1 MTTQTQTRNLNP
13 ELVDALK
20 RLRLGR
26 IALSLPE
33 RLVLADKQD
42 MAFDDLLLMILTD
55 EISRRDN
62 TAADNRAAEARLDP
76 LMRLE
81 LWDKSSKVAFDKRL
95 LAELVSLRFLEAHR
109 HAIVLGPVGVG
120 KTFIAQ
126 ALGHIACR
134 HGYHVRFTRA
144 DEMLR
149 TLKQS
154 RFDNSRDAQM
164 SALTSVDLLILDDFA
179 LEPMTKEESKDVYQL
194 FLERTGRGSMIISS
208 NRDTSEWLAMF
219 DDVLLAQSA
228 VDRFK
233 NAAYD
238 FVIDGESY
246 RRARSPRSTLPTR
259 PPRARRRKHDCIH
272 ALAHDA
278 RADVSPTGRGL
289 LGSSPAR
296 AGPIPLRKSQTQG
309 CSKTRS
315 RTVDAE
321 PVLRHSRLGCSTR
334 SLAPSPCEQ
343 GGPMAL
349 RTGTRRIALSHMAA
363 KLFGCL
369 DGPTLHRR
377 PATGQGTVVAGR
389 RRRPPKRD
397 PVLRAPVG

>member
-1 MTTQTQTRNLNP
+1 MASQTLQINP

-42 MAFDDLLLMILTD
+42 MAFQDLLLMILTD

-62 TAADNRAAEARLDP
+62 TAADNRAAEAGLDP
-76 LMRLE
+76 SMRIE
-81 LWDKSSKVAFDKRL
+81 LWDKTAKVTFDKRL
-95 LAELVSLRFLEAHR
+95 LAELMSLRFLEAHR
-109 HAIVLGPVGVG
+109 HAIILGPVGVG

-126 ALGHIACR
+126 ALGHVACR

-154 RFDNSRDAQM
+154 RFDNSRDAVM
-164 SALTSVDLLILDDFA
+164 IALTTVDLLIVDDFA
-179 LEPMTKEESKDVYQL
+179 LDAMSKEESKDVYQL
-194 FLERTGRGSMIISS
+194 FLERTGRASMIITS

-246 RRARSPRSTLPTR
+246 RPRQKPTLDTADPPPETPAIKQHLHPRSK
-259 PPRARRRKHDCIH
+259 ARRR
-272 ALAHDA
+272 
-278 RADVSPTGRGL
+278 R
-289 LGSSPAR
+289 
-296 AGPIPLRKSQTQG
+296 
-309 CSKTRS
+309 
-315 RTVDAE
+315 
-321 PVLRHSRLGCSTR
+321 
-334 SLAPSPCEQ
+334 
-343 GGPMAL
+343 
-349 RTGTRRIALSHMAA
+349 
-363 KLFGCL
+363 
-369 DGPTLHRR
+369 
-377 PATGQGTVVAGR
+377 
-389 RRRPPKRD
+389 
-397 PVLRAPVG
+397 